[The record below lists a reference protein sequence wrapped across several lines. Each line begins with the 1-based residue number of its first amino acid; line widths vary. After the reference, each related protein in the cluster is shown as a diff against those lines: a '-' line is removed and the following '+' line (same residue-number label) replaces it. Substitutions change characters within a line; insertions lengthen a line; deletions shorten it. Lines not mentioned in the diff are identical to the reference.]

1 MHLEICVAPFEHLT
15 KMRRPSKLYEGWSNG
30 RGKNQIVLLDYLK
43 VGLCRLQL
51 MCCVLK
57 KLRLRTIP
65 NLGSLATRLLQTKRK
80 E

>member
-43 VGLCRLQL
+43 VGLCRLGPTAN
-51 MCCVLK
+51 VLRVEEIAAAHHPQF
-57 KLRLRTIP
+57 RLIGNALITD
-65 NLGSLATRLLQTKRK
+65 
-80 E
+80 